1 MDAARLRS
9 VPLFSSLSERER
21 ERVPRW
27 AEEVD
32 VEAGRPLI
40 GQGRIG
46 WEFFVIEEGTADVS
60 VDGQARGELG
70 PGDFFG
76 EIALLEESRRRTA
89 SVVARTPMTL
99 IVMNGRDFRYMAR
112 EMPGVAERVRDA
124 IRRRIEQR
132 GEG

>member
-21 ERVPRW
+21 ERVARW
-27 AEEVD
+27 ADEVD
-32 VEAGRPLI
+32 VQAGRPLI
-40 GQGRIG
+40 GQGQIG
-46 WEFFVIEEGTADVS
+46 WEFFVIEDGTAEVS
-60 VDGQARGELG
+60 VDGERRGDLG

-89 SVVARTPMTL
+89 TVVARTPMTL

-132 GEG
+132 REG

>member
-21 ERVPRW
+21 ERVARW
-27 AEEVD
+27 ADEVD
-32 VEAGRPLI
+32 VQAGRSLI
-40 GQGRIG
+40 GQGQIG
-46 WEFFVIEEGTADVS
+46 WEFFVIEDGTAEVS
-60 VDGQARGELG
+60 VDGERRGELG

-89 SVVARTPMTL
+89 TVVARTPMTL

-112 EMPGVAERVRDA
+112 EMPGVAERVREA